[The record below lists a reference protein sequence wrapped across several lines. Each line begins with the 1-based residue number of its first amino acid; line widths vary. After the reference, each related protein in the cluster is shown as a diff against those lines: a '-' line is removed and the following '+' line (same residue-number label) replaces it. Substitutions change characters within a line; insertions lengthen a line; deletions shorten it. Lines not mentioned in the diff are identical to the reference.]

1 VILAGVPIFRRRRSK
16 ALYTFEV
23 TGEHGFDVEVRGESF
38 HMQDVLAAARGPN
51 RVVEGDRLRCE
62 IRVRLRREPDNEYDE
77 NAIVV
82 LSEHGRELGHV
93 ARKVAASY
101 APVFDRVV
109 GLQEVRCGACV
120 FGRSVSDGRWRA
132 GVWLGLPTAK
142 ALAVALAAVDHARP

>member
-1 VILAGVPIFRRRRSK
+1 MSLFGRRRTK
-16 ALYTFEV
+16 PLYAFEV

-38 HMQDVLAAARGPN
+38 HMQDVLAAARGPS

-62 IRVRLRREPDNEYDE
+62 IRVRLRREPDNEHDG

-82 LSEHGRELGHV
+82 LSETGRELGHV
-93 ARKVAASY
+93 AREVAASY

-109 GLQEVRCGACV
+109 GLQEVDCGACV
-120 FGRSVSDGRWRA
+120 FGRRVSDGGWRA

-142 ALAVALAAVDHARP
+142 VLGAALAARDHARP

>member
-1 VILAGVPIFRRRRSK
+1 MSLLRGRRSK
-16 ALYTFEV
+16 PVYAFEV

-38 HMQDVLAAARGPN
+38 HMQDVLAAACEPN

-62 IRVRLRREPDNEYDE
+62 IRVRLRRQPDNKYDE

-93 ARKVAASY
+93 AREVAASY

-109 GLQEVRCGACV
+109 GLHEVRCAACV
-120 FGRSVSDGRWRA
+120 FGRSVSDDGWRA
-132 GVWLGLPTAK
+132 GVWLGLPTAVT
-142 ALAVALAAVDHARP
+142 LAVALVAVAYVRP